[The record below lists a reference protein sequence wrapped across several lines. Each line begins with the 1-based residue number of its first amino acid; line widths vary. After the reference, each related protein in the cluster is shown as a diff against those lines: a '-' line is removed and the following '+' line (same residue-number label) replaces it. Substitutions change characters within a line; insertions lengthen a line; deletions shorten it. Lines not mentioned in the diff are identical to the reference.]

1 MLQSPTQRLVDIGF
15 VDLLQL
21 VASFGL
27 ELLSYVALD
36 IRLIIDLG
44 VVEEV
49 ITNNDASVITSRC
62 CGCD

>member
-49 ITNNDASVITSRC
+49 ITNNDASVITSRR